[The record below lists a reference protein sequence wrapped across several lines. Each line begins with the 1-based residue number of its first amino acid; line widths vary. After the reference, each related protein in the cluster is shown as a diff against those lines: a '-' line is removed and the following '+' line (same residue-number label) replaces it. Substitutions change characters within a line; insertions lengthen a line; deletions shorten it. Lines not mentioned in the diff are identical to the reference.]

1 MFAKKSSQGEFGVKN
16 DFSRGSVCRHVL
28 MQAVPLTIAQLIQLL
43 YNIVDRIYIGHLP
56 GTQGEALTGVGL
68 VFPIISM
75 IAAFTNLF
83 SMGGAP
89 LFSIARGE
97 GDSKK
102 ASTILNNTFTMLLVT
117 AVVLMAVGYGF
128 KRPILYLFGASD
140 VTYPFAN
147 DYLTIYLLGTIFL
160 MIGTGMNSFISA
172 EGFPKTGM
180 FIVISGAVINI
191 LLDPLFIFVFQM
203 GVKGAAIATVIS
215 QFVSMI
221 LVLRFFHGNKTLYRI
236 SKKYMILKKQLVP
249 KIMGLGLS
257 GFIMAVTNS
266 LVQIVCNITIGT
278 YGGDLY
284 IGIMTILNSVREIV
298 NIAIVGI
305 TNGAQPVLGFN
316 YGAGEYRRVK
326 QAIRFTA
333 LIGFIYT
340 TVVWACIMIFPDIFI
355 RMFSDSTALLIPGRK
370 ALKYYFFGFF
380 FMAFQFS
387 GQSTF
392 VALGKSKQAIF
403 FSLLRK
409 VIIVIPLTI
418 LLPKMWNFGV
428 DGVYL
433 AEPVSNIIGGL
444 ACFLT
449 MLHVVW
455 RELSEKEKNKIR
467 KNGERN
473 EKE

>member
-1 MFAKKSSQGEFGVKN
+1 MRTRAALGGN
-16 DFSRGSVCRHVL
+16 DLGSGKIGSL
-28 MQAVPLTIAQLIQLL
+28 MLRMSIPTIAAQLVNAL
-43 YNIVDRIYIGHLP
+43 YNVVDRIYIGHLP

-97 GDSKK
+97 GDEKK
-102 ASTILNNTFTMLLVT
+102 ASYILNNTFTMLVIT
-117 AVVLMAVGYGF
+117 AFVLMAVGYGW

-147 DYLTIYLLGTIFL
+147 DYLTIYLAGTLFL

-180 FIVISGAVINI
+180 LVVICGAVINI
-191 LLDPLFIFVFQM
+191 ALDPLFIFVLNM

-236 SKKYMILKKQLVP
+236 SGKYMKLKRKLVGR
-249 KIMGLGLS
+249 IMSLGLS

-266 LVQIVCNITIGT
+266 LVQIGA

-284 IGIMTILNSVREIV
+284 IGVMTILNSVREIA

-333 LIGFIYT
+333 IIGFAYT
-340 TVVWACIMIFPDIFI
+340 TFVWACVMIFPNIFI
-355 RMFSDSTALLIPGRK
+355 KMFSDSAAMLAPGRE
-370 ALKYYFFGFF
+370 ALKFYFFGFF

-409 VIIVIPLTI
+409 VIIVVPLT
-418 LLPKMWNFGV
+418 LWLPTMWNLGV

-433 AEPVSNIIGGL
+433 AEPVSNIVGGL

-449 MLHVVW
+449 MLHIVW
-455 RELSEKEKNKIR
+455 RELTQKEKMKIES
-467 KNGERN
+467 GEIN

>member
-1 MFAKKSSQGEFGVKN
+1 MIEN
-16 DFSRGSVCRHVL
+16 DFSKGNVCRHIL

-43 YNIVDRIYIGHLP
+43 YNVVDRIYIGHLP

-97 GDSKK
+97 GDEKK
-102 ASTILNNTFTMLLVT
+102 ASYILNNTFTMLVIT
-117 AVVLMAVGYGF
+117 AFVLMAVGYGW

-147 DYLTIYLLGTIFL
+147 DYLTIYLAGTLFL

-180 FIVISGAVINI
+180 LVVICGAVINI
-191 LLDPLFIFVFQM
+191 ALDPLFIFALNM

-221 LVLRFFHGNKTLYRI
+221 LVLRFFLGNKTLYRI
-236 SKKYMILKKQLVP
+236 SGKYMKLKRKLVGR
-249 KIMGLGLS
+249 ITSLGLS

-266 LVQIVCNITIGT
+266 LVQIVCNITIGA

-284 IGIMTILNSVREIV
+284 IGVMTILNSVREIV

-333 LIGFIYT
+333 IIGFAYT
-340 TVVWACIMIFPDIFI
+340 TFVWACIMIFPDIFI
-355 RMFSDSTALLIPGRK
+355 KMFSDSAAMLVPGRE
-370 ALKYYFFGFF
+370 ALKLYFFGFF

-409 VIIVIPLTI
+409 VIIVVPLT
-418 LLPKMWNFGV
+418 LWLPTMWNLGV

-433 AEPVSNIIGGL
+433 AEPISNIIGGL

-449 MLHVVW
+449 MLHIVW
-455 RELSEKEKNKIR
+455 RELTQKEKMKIES
-467 KNGERN
+467 GEIN

>member
-1 MFAKKSSQGEFGVKN
+1 M
-16 DFSRGSVCRHVL
+16 
-28 MQAVPLTIAQLIQLL
+28 
-43 YNIVDRIYIGHLP
+43 
-56 GTQGEALTGVGL
+56 L
-68 VFPIISM
+68 VIT
-75 IAAFTNLF
+75 AF
-83 SMGGAP
+83 
-89 LFSIARGE
+89 
-97 GDSKK
+97 
-102 ASTILNNTFTMLLVT
+102 
-117 AVVLMAVGYGF
+117 VLMAVGYGW

-147 DYLTIYLLGTIFL
+147 DYLTIYLAGTLFL

-180 FIVISGAVINI
+180 LVLN
-191 LLDPLFIFVFQM
+191 M

-236 SKKYMILKKQLVP
+236 SGKYMKLKRKLVGR
-249 KIMGLGLS
+249 IMSLGLS

-266 LVQIVCNITIGT
+266 LVQIVCNITIGA
-278 YGGDLY
+278 Y
-284 IGIMTILNSVREIV
+284 IGVMTILNSVREIA

-333 LIGFIYT
+333 IIGFAYT
-340 TVVWACIMIFPDIFI
+340 TFVWGCIMIFPNIFI
-355 RMFSDSTALLIPGRK
+355 KMFSDSAAMLPPGRE
-370 ALKYYFFGFF
+370 ALKLYFFGFF

-409 VIIVIPLTI
+409 VIIVVPLT
-418 LLPKMWNFGV
+418 LWLPTMWNLGV

-433 AEPVSNIIGGL
+433 AEPVSNIVGGL

-449 MLHVVW
+449 MLHIVW
-455 RELSEKEKNKIR
+455 RELTQKEKMKIES
-467 KNGERN
+467 GEIN

>member
-1 MFAKKSSQGEFGVKN
+1 MIKN
-16 DFSRGSVCRHVL
+16 DFSKGNVCRHIL

-43 YNIVDRIYIGHLP
+43 YNVVDRIYIGHLP

-97 GDSKK
+97 GDEKK
-102 ASTILNNTFTMLLVT
+102 ASYILNNTFTMLVIT
-117 AVVLMAVGYGF
+117 AFVLMAVGYGW

-147 DYLTIYLLGTIFL
+147 DYLTIYLAGTLFL

-180 FIVISGAVINI
+180 LVVICGAVINI
-191 LLDPLFIFVFQM
+191 ALDPLFIFVLNM

-221 LVLRFFHGNKTLYRI
+221 LVLRFFHGNKTLYQI
-236 SKKYMILKKQLVP
+236 SGKYMKLKRKLVGR
-249 KIMGLGLS
+249 IMSLGLS

-266 LVQIVCNITIGT
+266 LVQIVCNITIGA

-284 IGIMTILNSVREIV
+284 IGVMTILNSVREIA

-333 LIGFIYT
+333 IIGFAYT
-340 TVVWACIMIFPDIFI
+340 TFVWACIMIFPNIFI
-355 RMFSDSTALLIPGRK
+355 KMFSDSAAMLAPGRE
-370 ALKYYFFGFF
+370 ALKLYFFGFF

-409 VIIVIPLTI
+409 VIIVVPLT
-418 LLPKMWNFGV
+418 LWLPTMWNLGV

-433 AEPVSNIIGGL
+433 AEPVSNIVGGL

-449 MLHVVW
+449 MLHIVW
-455 RELSEKEKNKIR
+455 RELTQKEKMKI
-467 KNGERN
+467 ESEEIN

>member
-1 MFAKKSSQGEFGVKN
+1 MIEN
-16 DFSRGSVCRHVL
+16 DFSKGNVCRHIL

-43 YNIVDRIYIGHLP
+43 YNVVDRIYIGHLP

-97 GDSKK
+97 GDEKK
-102 ASTILNNTFTMLLVT
+102 ASYILNNTFTMLVIT
-117 AVVLMAVGYGF
+117 AFVLMAVGYGW

-147 DYLTIYLLGTIFL
+147 DYLAIYLAGTLFL

-180 FIVISGAVINI
+180 LVVICGAVINI
-191 LLDPLFIFVFQM
+191 ALDPLFIFVLNM

-221 LVLRFFHGNKTLYRI
+221 LVLRFFHGNKTLYQI
-236 SKKYMILKKQLVP
+236 SGKYMKLKRKLVGR
-249 KIMGLGLS
+249 IMSLGLS

-266 LVQIVCNITIGT
+266 LVQIVCNITIGA

-284 IGIMTILNSVREIV
+284 IGVMTILNSVREIA

-333 LIGFIYT
+333 IIGFAYT
-340 TVVWACIMIFPDIFI
+340 TFVWACIMIFPNIFI
-355 RMFSDSTALLIPGRK
+355 KMFSDSAAMLPPGRE
-370 ALKYYFFGFF
+370 ALKLYFFGFF

-409 VIIVIPLTI
+409 VIIVVPLT
-418 LLPKMWNFGV
+418 LWLPTMWNLGV

-433 AEPVSNIIGGL
+433 AEPVSNIVGGL

-449 MLHVVW
+449 MLHIVW
-455 RELSEKEKNKIR
+455 RELTQKEKMKIES
-467 KNGERN
+467 GEIN